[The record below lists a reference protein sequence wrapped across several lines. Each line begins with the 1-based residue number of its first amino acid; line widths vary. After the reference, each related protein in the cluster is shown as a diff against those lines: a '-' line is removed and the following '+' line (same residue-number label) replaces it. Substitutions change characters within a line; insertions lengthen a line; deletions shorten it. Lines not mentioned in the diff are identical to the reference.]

1 MTVDPSDVRTAP
13 IDGPESMPPAPRRP
27 RWGRRLVAALAV
39 VALLLAV
46 LVGLLPTIVSQ
57 PAVSRL
63 ALGFVNDRIRG
74 RLAIERLDAGWLSPI
89 SIGGLTLH
97 DPDGREV
104 LEVEAV
110 STPRGLWGALTGG
123 AAFEEVAFDSPRV
136 ALHVRQDGSL
146 SIASALASRRPGSKS
161 SGDGELPKLVGR
173 VVLRDGRV
181 EIQREG
187 LPAYAISDIAAELSM
202 RTLSTLRGTLSMK
215 LPDGN
220 DLSGEWNID
229 QLVRDG
235 RFDPHQANGSIR
247 FSTPRPV
254 EIGAL
259 ADVLLGRRGLTGRA
273 SVKVN
278 ADLKTSDVRAAVELA
293 VTGFRDTA
301 APSTGQAVGEPLDLT
316 AKLEAALR
324 AARVE
329 AAAELSGTPGT
340 IELTLATDA
349 GHNSEWPSGE
359 QLMAAVLGGKE
370 IALPWFELKGHG
382 RLDLA
387 AFDRAAPGLL
397 PMPSG
402 SSLVGGRVELA
413 SLAVTGGDSPGV
425 AASVGLSDVA
435 LREGGHVS
443 RLSAAKADVEG
454 RIEPGAGLKVNRGA
468 VDLGFARLNVT
479 GTPAELKA
487 QFETDLAALRRD
499 LGRIVD
505 FGEVELSGSAQGV
518 LDLRRDRADRVE
530 TKLEISARQL
540 RCVTGGQPVEID
552 QATLR
557 QEGHVQLVDGGVR
570 RIEAAELSADI
581 GGQVVVSG
589 KGWFEAATGAMQLA
603 AELTRCSLADLSRQL
618 ATLGVEL
625 PKQLGGE
632 LGGQFALARTG
643 RAAPLTSSGRLTA
656 RSVRVGTRPVLDPQ
670 ADLSWSGAEFG
681 VADQPIALASAELK
695 AAFANIAAEGFR
707 FDPSGATPSGGKIR
721 GAAQLD
727 GLLGALSAI
736 GGAERPPAVSGAAR
750 LDVDVRQVGQA
761 VQIAG
766 SGEVSSLAIGAGERS
781 IREPRVEMVLDA
793 TVDARSRRMTLGRNR
808 VVSRLLTAE
817 VSGTID
823 RYDADAQAALS
834 GRYETSWKELT
845 ALLHELVPATAE
857 FVELD
862 GASQSDFRLS
872 GPLNQPG
879 ATPAFRGAAAEAG
892 LGWQSAR
899 LVGVGLGPA
908 TLRPRLADGL
918 LTLPAAQIDAA
929 GGRVVLAGELD
940 FRGADPRAAD
950 GEPTLRLPGAMTIL
964 DKVKV
969 SPQLGREL
977 LGRINPL
984 FYHVATADGLVHLDT
999 KDVVLPFGPS
1009 RDRLSRGAGRLE
1021 LENMRIR
1028 PSGIFTEL
1036 LTLGNRAAGRDLL
1049 DVVVK
1054 GCDFTI
1060 EKGRIHYKDFTLI
1073 FPDGFDL
1080 MFYGSVGFDDTL
1092 DLVVSLPIREGLLAR
1107 LGLRGEAAE
1116 YAKILA
1122 TTRLDVPM
1130 VGTRQNPNLDFS
1142 RVDKKALIDRVVRES
1157 AKKGLGDVL
1166 RGIGGRPSGEDSAPE
1181 PAAQPAPEPQRPRRR
1196 R

>member
-1 MTVDPSDVRTAP
+1 MDAQPRDVRTAP
-13 IDGPESMPPAPRRP
+13 VDGPEPTPPKPPRP
-27 RWGRRLVAALAV
+27 RWGRRLLLALTGV
-39 VALLLAV
+39 VLLLAA

-110 STPRGLWGALTGG
+110 STARGLWGALTGG
-123 AAFEEVAFDSPRV
+123 ASFEEVALDSPRV
-136 ALHVRQDGSL
+136 ALHVRPDGSL
-146 SIASALASRRPGSKS
+146 SIASALKSRRPATKS
-161 SGDGELPKLVGR
+161 SGDGELPELVGR
-173 VVLRDGRV
+173 VVLRDGRIDV
-181 EIQREG
+181 QRDG
-187 LPAYAISDIAAELSM
+187 LPGYAISDIAAELSM
-202 RTLSTLRGTLSMK
+202 RTLSTLRGTLSMR

-220 DLSGEWNID
+220 DLSGEWNVD
-229 QLVRDG
+229 QLVRNG
-235 RFDPHQANGSIR
+235 RIDPHHAIGSIR

-273 SVKVN
+273 TMKVS
-278 ADLKTSDVRAAVELA
+278 AELKTGDVSASAELA
-293 VTGFRDTA
+293 VNGFRDTA
-301 APSTGQAVGEPLDLT
+301 APSAGQAAAEPLDLT
-316 AKLEAALR
+316 AKLDAALR

-329 AAAELSGTPGT
+329 AAAELSGTPGA
-340 IELTLATDA
+340 IEITLATDA
-349 GHNSEWPSGE
+349 GHNSNWPTGE
-359 QLMAAVLGGKE
+359 QLMTAMLGGRE
-370 IALPWFELKGHG
+370 IVLPWFELKGRG

-402 SSLVGGRVELA
+402 SSLAGGRVELA

-425 AASVGLSDVA
+425 AASVGVSDVTM
-435 LREGGHVS
+435 REGGRVS
-443 RLSAAKADVEG
+443 RLSAAKADIEG
-454 RIEPGAGLKVNRGA
+454 RLEPGVGLKVNRGA
-468 VDLGFARLNVT
+468 IDLGFARLSVT
-479 GTPAELKA
+479 GTPVELSA
-487 QFETDLAALRRD
+487 RFETDLAALRRD
-499 LGRIVD
+499 AGRIVD
-505 FGEVELSGSAQGV
+505 FGDVQLSGSAQGQ
-518 LDLRRDRADRVE
+518 LDLRRDGPDRVN
-530 TKLEISARQL
+530 TRLEINARQL
-540 RCVTGGQPVEID
+540 RCVTGGQPVEIE
-552 QATLR
+552 QAALR
-557 QEGHVQLVDGGVR
+557 QTGHVQLGDDRVR
-570 RIEAAELSADI
+570 RLEAAEMSADL

-589 KGWFEAATGAMQLA
+589 KGWFDVATGALQVA

-618 ATLGVEL
+618 ATVGVEL
-625 PKQLGGE
+625 PKQLVGD
-632 LGGQFALARTG
+632 LGGQLALARAG
-643 RAAPLTSSGRLTA
+643 NAAPFTSSGRLTA
-656 RSVRVGTRPVLDPQ
+656 RAVRVGTRPVLDPQ
-670 ADLSWSGAEFG
+670 ADLSWDGAEFG
-681 VADQPIALASAELK
+681 AADRPIALASAELK
-695 AAFANIAAEGFR
+695 AAFANITAEGFR
-707 FDPSGATPSGGKIR
+707 FDPRGATPSGGKIR
-721 GAAQLD
+721 GAARLD
-727 GLLGALSAI
+727 GLLGAVSAI
-736 GGAERPPAVSGAAR
+736 GGADRPPALSGETR
-750 LDVDVRQVGQA
+750 FDVDLRQIGKA

-766 SGEVSSLAIGAGERS
+766 SGEISSLEIGAGEQS
-781 IREPRVEMVLDA
+781 VREPRIEISLDA
-793 TVDARSRRMTLGRNR
+793 TVDAGSRRITLGRNR
-808 VVSRLLTAE
+808 VASRLLTAE

-823 RYDADAQAALS
+823 RYDAEAQAALA

-857 FVELD
+857 FVELNC
-862 GASQSDFRLS
+862 ASQSDFRLS

-879 ATPAFRGAAAEAG
+879 ATPAFRGVAAETG

-950 GEPTLRLPGAMTIL
+950 GDLTLRLPGALTIL
-964 DKVKV
+964 DQVKI

-977 LGRINPL
+977 LGRINPI
-984 FYHVATADGLVHLDT
+984 FYHVASADGLVHLDT

-1116 YAKILA
+1116 YARILA

-1130 VGTRQNPNLDFS
+1130 VGTRQKPNLDFS

-1166 RGIGGRPSGEDSAPE
+1166 RGIGGRPRGEEGAPE
-1181 PAAQPAPEPQRPRRR
+1181 PPAEPPPEPQRPRRR